1 MDEYWNNW
9 KEEYLT
15 TKVKQQIPFYLME
28 YIDEDGEERSIL
40 FASQDGLKRW
50 MYKLITEFITN
61 EPNKKNKQFSVLK
74 DNSWMSVEEM
84 MNTANQLNM
93 GVVFNHYE
101 YFNNGGK

>member
-9 KEEYLT
+9 KEDYLT

-28 YIDEDGEERSIL
+28 YVDEDGEERSIL

-50 MYKLITEFITN
+50 MYKLITEFIANKPN
-61 EPNKKNKQFSVLK
+61 EENKQFNVLK

-84 MNTANQLNM
+84 MNIANQLKM
-93 GVVFNHYE
+93 GVVFNHHK
-101 YFNNGGK
+101 YFNNGGQ